1 MCNFKIGD
9 KVRRDADIARET
21 AYRTGVERGGVYT
34 VRNASEAMIQL
45 VESKEPTFHFAPE
58 AFSLVSTSAVFS
70 RTDWDVNK
78 ALRLRALAVQA
89 IQEYNEYL
97 LQQPLLEAIDI
108 PPIK

>member
-9 KVRRDADIARET
+9 KVRRDAEVDSMLT
-21 AYRTGVERGGVYT
+21 DRTGVHRGGVYT
-34 VRNASEAMIQL
+34 VRGVGAVSIQL
-45 VESKEPTFHFAPE
+45 IESKEPTFSFNAD
-58 AFSLVSTSAVFS
+58 AFSLVSPSAVFS

-78 ALRLRALAVQA
+78 ALRLRDLAVQA
-89 IQEYNEYL
+89 IQEYNTYL